1 MFDVKDLP
9 LVNALLNST
18 STLLLLVGYYFIRI
32 GNRSV
37 HRLFMISALIASS
50 LFLLSYIVYH
60 YNVGTVRFTGQG
72 WVRTLYFS
80 ILWSHTVLAATLPV
94 IVTTTLVRALRG
106 RFDKHRAIARWTLPV
121 WLYVSVTGVA
131 IYLMLYQLSSQ
142 VR

>member
-1 MFDVKDLP
+1 MFDVKILP

-37 HRLFMISALIASS
+37 HRSFMVSALITSS
-50 LFLLSYIVYH
+50 LFLLSYLVYH
-60 YNVGTVRFTGQG
+60 YNVGSVRFTGQG

-94 IVTTTLVRALRG
+94 IVTTTLVRALRE

-131 IYLMLYQLSSQ
+131 IYLMLYRLST
-142 VR
+142 